1 MEVAVRVELVVDV
14 GVVLLVT
21 VEDIP
26 EVPLP
31 DVWLT
36 VVVVDDTELVG

>member
-1 MEVAVRVELVVDV
+1 MI
-14 GVVLLVT
+14 

-31 DVWLT
+31 DVDPEPELT